1 MRFIRRRRAE
11 VEVNLTPLIDVVLL
25 LPIFCMVSTTF
36 IKESNITIDLPQASG
51 YLARISEKRIE
62 ISITRSGEF
71 AINKVALIRSDL
83 ATLKAAIAKV
93 SGGNNAMPM
102 IITADAATTHQSVVT
117 VMDAA
122 GQLGFVHLS
131 ITTKNTT
138 VDGD

>member
-36 IKESNITIDLPQASG
+36 IKEAHISIDLPKASG
-51 YLARISEKRIE
+51 DLARISEKRIE